1 MGQKGFW
8 DWENRHAKLSDKKSL
23 LDRIDEWIPWEEFRP
38 ILEEIHSQHRLSNA
52 GRKPSDPIVMFKL
65 ILLQKLYNLS
75 DEELEYQANDRLS
88 FMKFLK
94 LGIEDSIPDATTVWL
109 FREKLTKKGLVEEL
123 FNQFDDYLRTQGYEA
138 EKGQIVDATLVPVPK
153 QKNRKKETEKIR
165 QGEIPEGWEENPN
178 RLAQKDL
185 DARWTQKNGQNHYGY
200 KNHIS
205 IDVKY
210 GFVRKYH
217 VTDASVHDSKV
228 LSKIIDG
235 ENLGSE
241 IWGDSAYRSEEI
253 EWALET
259 LKFES
264 KIHERAYRNKPLSE
278 EQKFNNREKSKIR
291 AKIEHVFGTW
301 VMSLGGK
308 LLRSIGKVRAE
319 ANLGL
324 KNLTYNILR
333 YIFWETRCES

>member
-1 MGQKGFW
+1 
-8 DWENRHAKLSDKKSL
+8 
-23 LDRIDEWIPWEEFRP
+23 
-38 ILEEIHSQHRLSNA
+38 
-52 GRKPSDPIVMFKL
+52 
-65 ILLQKLYNLS
+65 LQKLYNLR

-94 LGIEDSIPDATTVWL
+94 LGIEASIPDATTVWL
-109 FREKLTKKGLVEEL
+109 FREKLTQKGLVEEL
-123 FNQFDDYLRTQGYEA
+123 FNQFDDDLRTQGYEA

-185 DARWTQKNGQNHYGY
+185 DARWTQKNGQNHSGY

-241 IWGDSAYRSEEI
+241 IWGDSADRSEEI

-264 KIHERAYRNKPLSE
+264 KIHERA
-278 EQKFNNREKSKIR
+278 
-291 AKIEHVFGTW
+291 
-301 VMSLGGK
+301 
-308 LLRSIGKVRAE
+308 
-319 ANLGL
+319 
-324 KNLTYNILR
+324 
-333 YIFWETRCES
+333 